1 MPIYRPTPIPH
12 SVVNGN
18 ITINENSADKDF
30 RIESDDNQNIFFVDA
45 GNDRVGIGTGTPETL
60 LHVQDATT
68 GNLVIFESTAESSST
83 ADDAPQIL
91 LKSGSSTDGDYIGS
105 IAMSGKTDSGAD
117 VNYAKIF
124 GRIDDNSNTAKAGGL
139 FMQVRHQNNL
149 KTMLWMEGHPTGTG
163 NITLNYNQQEMDINL
178 FTGSQQVQIFQNSTI
193 RTMGSTLR
201 LYQQG
206 GAGDANNDGS
216 GAALDWYLRHSGGSD
231 VHAGRIG
238 VAWEEDTSATASTQ
252 DSFMVFNT
260 AQDGT
265 DTERMRITSAGNV
278 GIGTAQPSEKLHLSD
293 ADGTEPTILIENT
306 GTASNEPELV
316 FYRSTASPAASMDI
330 GHIRWKGRDDG
341 GNIHNY
347 ASIFADMLDETGGTE
362 DGRMLFSAARAG
374 TDLVEFMRFGG
385 TELTINE
392 SSKDIDFR
400 VESAGA
406 SPKTHA
412 LFVRGSD
419 GNIGVGTNNPS
430 VELEV
435 DGAIL
440 ASGNMTCNAL
450 TQTSMQSLK
459 KNIATITKTKAKVI
473 PFKEYEFRTGDTT
486 RKRYGVVVE
495 DIENDYPELVY
506 NLGGGVKAVNYI
518 DLLVKRVAEMEKEL
532 TEITGTKGDK
542 GDTGSP
548 GAKGDKGDTGS
559 SGSAGAK
566 GDKGDTGAQG
576 PAGSDGKN
584 GNSHLNNVTSISFNA
599 KIVKGGALEVAI
611 GKSKYYFSPLELE
624 DP

>member
-117 VNYAKIF
+117 ANYAKIF

-139 FMQVRHQNNL
+139 FMQVRHHNNL
-149 KTMLWMEGHPTGTG
+149 KTMLWVEGHPSGAG
-163 NITLNYNQQEMDINL
+163 NITLNYNQQEMDINV
-178 FTGSQQVQIFQNSTI
+178 FTGTQQTNIYQNSTI

-238 VAWEEDTSATASTQ
+238 VAWEGDTSATASTQ
-252 DSFMVFNT
+252 DAFMVFNT
-260 AQDGT
+260 ALNGT

-278 GIGTAQPSEKLHLSD
+278 GIGTNAPLQPLDVRGADDNDISIIGSGSIGVQNSAEITPPSNRAWGFLSID
-293 ADGTEPTILIENT
+293 T
-306 GTASNEPELV
+306 G
-316 FYRSTASPAASMDI
+316 STMVA
-330 GHIRWKGRDDG
+330 GNIRLDDG
-341 GNIHNY
+341 V
-347 ASIFADMLDETGGTE
+347 SGGTHAGYE
-362 DGRMLFSAARAG
+362 SG
-374 TDLVEFMRFGG
+374 TDDRGG
-385 TELTINE
+385 
-392 SSKDIDFR
+392 
-400 VESAGA
+400 AGIIFTNSNGSTGQIA
-406 SPKTHA
+406 
-412 LFVRGSD
+412 FVRKDDTNDDTWTVAESMRIDEAGHV
-419 GNIGVGTNNPS
+419 GIGTNNPS

-542 GDTGSP
+542 GDKGDTGSA

-576 PAGSDGKN
+576 PAGSDGKA
-584 GNSHLNNVTSISFNA
+584 GNSHLDNITSISFNE

-611 GKSKYYFSPLELE
+611 GKIKYYFTPLEE
-624 DP
+624 